1 MPSCF
6 RNFFAVAPDW
16 RLSATTHGDV
26 HLEDSHLRIGP
37 IVTNLTQNQTMH
49 GQWGVY
55 EQLGQYARA
64 VAVPRMWAI
73 QLRYSF

>member
-1 MPSCF
+1 MQ
-6 RNFFAVAPDW
+6 NLN
-16 RLSATTHGDV
+16 LSLNLAQ
-26 HLEDSHLRIGP
+26 IGGNP
-37 IVTNLTQNQTMH
+37 QLSGAFLVTNATQNQTLH

-73 QLRYSF
+73 NLRYSF